1 MKEDW
6 SAQPPLRM
14 EGGETVQFGT
24 NLHLS
29 LISKKKAE
37 NIPDSSLTFFC
48 YITVVEE
55 LVAPINK
62 NVLLHNMATDFEKE
76 LYNSKSSDVTLEVK
90 LSFIL
95 SLFFSLS
102 FKFNCS
108 LGKY

>member
-14 EGGETVQFGT
+14 EGEESVQFGT

-76 LYNSKSSDVTLEVK
+76 LYNSKSSDVTLEV
-90 LSFIL
+90 
-95 SLFFSLS
+95 SLS
-102 FKFNCS
+102 SNFYQ
-108 LGKY
+108 KYFFMQSVVI